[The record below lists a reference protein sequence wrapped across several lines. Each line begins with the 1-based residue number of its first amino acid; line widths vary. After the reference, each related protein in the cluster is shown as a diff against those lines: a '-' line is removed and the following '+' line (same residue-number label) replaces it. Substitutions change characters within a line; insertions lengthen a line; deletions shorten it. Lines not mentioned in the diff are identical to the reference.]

1 MRVAESAVK
10 VEPRT
15 VKTEGGVRVAPRVGP
30 IREVLLPITTV
41 PDPRLITV
49 PETVSWPFGANVCP
63 AMTN

>member
-15 VKTEGGVRVAPRVGP
+15 VKTGAGVRAALGP
-30 IREVLLPITTV
+30 LREVLLPITTA
-41 PDPRLITV
+41 PDPRLIIV
-49 PETVSWPFGANVCP
+49 PETVTWPLGVNVCP